1 MREKKL
7 FLRQKAHLHHS
18 EKFKITRGHPFLIS
32 FLPVLDTGSKKGEK
46 QQSFQSE
53 KEWFSKLTKTGG
65 KLQGRGKDSLF
76 PSPV

>member
-32 FLPVLDTGSKKGEK
+32 FLPVLDTVSKIGEK
-46 QQSFQSE
+46 QQQFQSE
-53 KEWFSKLTKTGG
+53 KNSTLTETGG